1 MHWRHRGVKRRPLRR
16 AGAATVAILVAGLLV
31 APAQAQA
38 AQSSCHDLNIP
49 VHLLGLLPETMH
61 GRLCEPPG
69 GARTVQVLVPGA
81 TYTSVYWDPT
91 LTPETRSFRLAMNRS
106 GYATLTLDRLGTGA
120 SSKPPSVLLTAFTE
134 AGVVHQVIQA
144 IRHGEVGPRFDKV
157 ILGGHSLGSAI
168 TVLEA
173 GTYHDVDG
181 VLITGLA
188 HHINPTGALI
198 VFGSFIPVPLDSVMS
213 KKGLDPTYLTT
224 RAGTRYEAFHG
235 PGPDIPEVAAYDEA
249 TKDVVAPGELLD
261 AAALTTVLPYTML
274 ITAPV
279 LVVLGGGDGGL
290 CGPLATDCS
299 SSASLLKSEAAY
311 YSAAAKLRTYV
322 LPNYGHSINYAP
334 NAPEYHQALVRW
346 ADSMVGH

>member
-1 MHWRHRGVKRRPLRR
+1 MRWRHRGVKRHSLRR
-16 AGAATVAILVAGLLV
+16 AGTATCGILLAGSLL

-38 AQSSCHDLNIP
+38 DGASCQDVNIP

-61 GRLCEPPG
+61 GRLCEPAG

-81 TYTSVYWDPT
+81 TYNSVYWDPT
-91 LTPETRSFRLAMNRS
+91 LTPETRSYRLAMNQA
-106 GYATLTLDRLGTGA
+106 GYATLALDRLGTGA
-120 SSKPPSVLLTAFTE
+120 SSTPPSALLTAFTE
-134 AGVVHQVIQA
+134 ADVVHQVIQA
-144 IRHGEVGPRFDKV
+144 IRRGEVGPQFDKV

-188 HHINPTGALI
+188 HHINPPGALI
-198 VFGSFIPVPLDSVMS
+198 VFGSFIPVTLDPAMA
-213 KKGLDPTYLTT
+213 KRGLDPTYLTT
-224 RAGTRYEAFHG
+224 AAGTRYEAFQA
-235 PGPDIPEVAAYDEA
+235 PGPDIPDVVAYDEA

-261 AAALTTVLPYTML
+261 AAALTTILPYTL
-274 ITAPV
+274 RITVPV

-299 SSASLLKSEAAY
+299 SSAGLLTSEAPY
-311 YSAAAKLRTYV
+311 YSAAAKLQTYV
-322 LPNYGHSINYAP
+322 LPDWGHSINYAP
-334 NAPEYHQALVRW
+334 NAPDYHQAVVGW
-346 ADSMVGH
+346 ADSMVGQ